1 MLKRRKR
8 ENVLVAK
15 NFSLL
20 SLLTD
25 STYVD
30 YTGVPTAQCPCGNS
44 YILIPVMFDE
54 NREIADY
61 GTTGW
66 CSLCGSM
73 LTVVTADPDEFQRY
87 GGHIDNY

>member
-1 MLKRRKR
+1 MLKRYRRQKP
-8 ENVLVAK
+8 LVAK
-15 NFSLL
+15 DFSLL

-61 GTTGW
+61 GTVGW
-66 CSLCGSM
+66 CSLCGAQ
-73 LTVVTADPDEFQRY
+73 LTVVTADPEEVERF
-87 GGHIDNY
+87 GCF